1 MKISCNWL
9 KEYLDF
15 DLNPDELSEM
25 LTSLGLEV
33 EDMEAWESVP
43 GGLRGVV
50 IGKVLTCFRHPDA
63 DKLTVTTVDVGS
75 SEPLQ
80 IVCGAPNVAAGQKV
94 PVALTGTMVY
104 KGDEKFEIKKSKI
117 RGQLSEGMIC
127 AEDELG
133 LGSSHEG
140 IMVLNPSAKPG
151 TPASEYFRIEHDTV
165 FTIGLTPNRIDSG
178 SHFGA
183 ARDIAARLSLAGK
196 RVTAVMP
203 SVDKF
208 RVDDNSLPI
217 PVVIENRNDCRR
229 YSGITISDV
238 KISESPLWLQNR
250 LRAVGQQPINN
261 IVDITNYVL
270 LETGQ
275 PLHAFDAG
283 KIRGGKVVV
292 GNMPHNSP
300 FKTLDGVERKLHRN
314 DLMICNAKEPMCIA
328 GVFGGL
334 ESGVTGSTSSI
345 FLESAWFNPV
355 SVRKTSK
362 RHTLNTDASFRFE
375 RGADIN
381 MTVTALKRAAVM
393 IREIAGGRISSEI
406 VDVYPAVAEERRVQV
421 TYRNI
426 NRLIGKTIEPS
437 LIKQILTSLD
447 FTIISET
454 GEGMELSVPL
464 YRVDVSREADV
475 IEEILRIYGYN
486 NVETGAHLNS
496 TLTWSEK
503 PDREKVVNTISDM
516 LAANGFAEMMSNS
529 LVPAVWFED
538 NTDFEPARLVK
549 LANPLSSDLNAMRQS
564 LLPGGLNAIA
574 WNINRQNLSLKL
586 FEFGNCYFVNDRKSL
601 FSPVSNYSEK
611 HELDLFITGARR
623 PKSWNSDEIPSD
635 FFLIR
640 SFVEMV
646 LRRAGIDTDNTEK
659 GVIEKGYYSES
670 ISYSLNG
677 NLLAT
682 AGKISTAY
690 LQRFEIRQDVFHGH
704 IEWEVVLNLIR
715 RSRIVHKP
723 LPKYPAVRR
732 DLALVVDNIVRFDE
746 LRKIA
751 LATEKNILREVS
763 LFDVYEHE
771 SLGPGKKSYAL
782 SFILRDDMRTLN
794 EKGIEKVMNN
804 LIKAFETGTGAKV
817 RK

>member
-33 EDMEAWESVP
+33 EDMEEWESVP

-63 DKLTVTTVDVGS
+63 DKLTVTTVDIGS

-94 PVALTGTMVY
+94 PVALTGTMVF
-104 KGDEKFEIKKSKI
+104 KGDEKLEIKKSKI

-140 IMVLNPSAKPG
+140 IMVLDPSAKPG

-238 KISESPLWLQNR
+238 KVSESPLWLQNR

-601 FSPVSNYSEK
+601 ISPVSNYSEK

>member
-33 EDMEAWESVP
+33 EDMEEWESVP

-63 DKLTVTTVDVGS
+63 DKLTVTTVDIGS

-94 PVALTGTMVY
+94 PVALTGTMVF
-104 KGDEKFEIKKSKI
+104 KGDEKLEIKKSKI

-140 IMVLNPSAKPG
+140 IMVLDPSAKPG

-196 RVTAVMP
+196 RVAARLP
-203 SVDKF
+203 SLDEF

-238 KISESPLWLQNR
+238 KVSESPLWLQNR

-261 IVDITNYVL
+261 IVDITNFVL

-334 ESGVTGSTSSI
+334 ESGVTSTTRSI

-406 VDVYPAVAEERRVQV
+406 VDVYPALAEERRVQV

-529 LVPAVWFED
+529 LVPAAWFED
-538 NTDFEPARLVK
+538 NTDFEPASLVK

-601 FSPVSNYSEK
+601 ISPVSNYSEK

-623 PKSWNSDEIPSD
+623 PKSWNSDEVQSD

-659 GVIEKGYYSES
+659 GVIEKGYYAES

-677 NLLAT
+677 SLLAT

-732 DLALVVDNIVRFDE
+732 DLALVVDNTVRFDE

-782 SFILRDDMRTLN
+782 GFILRDDMRTLN

>member
-33 EDMEAWESVP
+33 EDMEEWESVP

-63 DKLTVTTVDVGS
+63 DKLTVTTVDIGS

-94 PVALTGTMVY
+94 PVALTGTMVF
-104 KGDEKFEIKKSKI
+104 KGDEKLEIKKSKI

-140 IMVLNPSAKPG
+140 IMVLDPSAKPG

-601 FSPVSNYSEK
+601 ISPVSNYSEK

>member
-33 EDMEAWESVP
+33 EDMEEWESVP

-63 DKLTVTTVDVGS
+63 DKLTVTTVDIGS

-94 PVALTGTMVY
+94 PVALTGTMVF
-104 KGDEKFEIKKSKI
+104 KGDEKLEIKKSKI
-117 RGQLSEGMIC
+117 RGQLSEGVIC

-140 IMVLNPSAKPG
+140 IMVLDPSAKPG

-196 RVTAVMP
+196 RVAARLP
-203 SVDKF
+203 SLDEF

-238 KISESPLWLQNR
+238 KVSESPLWLQNR

-261 IVDITNYVL
+261 IVDITNFVL

-334 ESGVTGSTSSI
+334 ESGVTSTTRSI

-406 VDVYPAVAEERRVQV
+406 VDVYPALAEERRVQV

-437 LIKQILTSLD
+437 VIKQILTSLD

-529 LVPAVWFED
+529 LVPAAWFED
-538 NTDFEPARLVK
+538 NTDFEPASLVK

-601 FSPVSNYSEK
+601 ISPVSNYSEK

-623 PKSWNSDEIPSD
+623 PKSWNSDEVQSD

-659 GVIEKGYYSES
+659 GVIEKGYYAES

-677 NLLAT
+677 SLLAT

-732 DLALVVDNIVRFDE
+732 DLALVVDNTVRFDE

-782 SFILRDDMRTLN
+782 GFILRDDMRTLN